1 MTTEEVIQMRIRSIQ
16 REIGYLER
24 IKAVMVNETERKEID
39 LHIENLRREIRRL
52 EKMSVDKKAAMKR
65 IIELTHSE
73 NWQEDKEIVAEV
85 QRIGKSMWA
94 EKTKRKTPRKIAIWH
109 GDRILVTGTA
119 EQLSEITGLSKNIIW
134 DRARSLWIDS
144 KGRQFRYVEEKK

>member
-1 MTTEEVIQMRIRSIQ
+1 M
-16 REIGYLER
+16 
-24 IKAVMVNETERKEID
+24 
-39 LHIENLRREIRRL
+39 
-52 EKMSVDKKAAMKR
+52 DKKAAMKR

-85 QRIGKSMWA
+85 QKLGKSMWA
-94 EKTKRKTPRKIAIWH
+94 EKSKRRTPRKIAIWH

-134 DRARSLWIDS
+134 IELGTYGLIQKDDNLGMWRRKNARHENPRLSNY
-144 KGRQFRYVEEKK
+144 Q